1 MDQDYLDQFR
11 LLLEEAGTPIGKMRI
26 LQEFH
31 RFRANA
37 MKMEKYAKHVRPLT
51 QKIPEPVELAGF
63 KFDEQSY
70 IREQNFSKLKLP
82 DLYPYVMDQIW
93 KISKNGYMRV
103 VVMQDQ
109 GHAEITFHRWNEAVL
124 KYLPYERKKT
134 SHPRTVEALTEKFT
148 KLGALL
154 IYSQSIES

>member
-1 MDQDYLDQFR
+1 MDYLDQFR

-37 MKMEKYAKHVRPLT
+37 MKMEKYSKRTRPLT
-51 QKIPEPVELAGF
+51 QKIPEPVELAGI
-63 KFDEQSY
+63 KFDGQSHL
-70 IREQNFSKLKLP
+70 IEQNFSKLKMP
-82 DLYPYVMDQIW
+82 ENYPYVMDQIW

-103 VVMQDQ
+103 VVMQD
-109 GHAEITFHRWNEAVL
+109 HEYAEILFHKWNDVVL
-124 KYLPYERKKT
+124 KYLPYERKKFA
-134 SHPRTVEALTEKFT
+134 HPRMVEALTERFT
-148 KLGALL
+148 KLGAIL